1 MLAKIG
7 EIVRQVALIALLA
20 AFLEMLL
27 PDKKITRYVRLVLGL
42 FVVVAIL
49 TPLAEGLRFG
59 PELELAAWDLRLDP
73 AAATPVQQGRDL
85 ARANE
90 EAALEI
96 YRERLAGQIR
106 ALVTLVPG
114 VKQAEVLVDLSGD
127 KERPGAIRRVVVTAT
142 LESEEPVK
150 GSPDASPV
158 PPGNLP
164 GTQGAV
170 TPETQ
175 FPGRPEQITEQEK
188 GQPAIAPQITPAE
201 VEEIQSRIVTMIT
214 HFYGLASEQVDVRI
228 LEVRGGRSEVGEEI
242 R

>member
-27 PDKKITRYVRLVLGL
+27 PEKKITRYVRLVLGL

-73 AAATPVQQGRDL
+73 AAAAPVQQGREM
-85 ARANE
+85 ARAND

-96 YRERLAGQIR
+96 YRNRLAGQIK

-114 VKQAEVLVDLSGD
+114 VKQAEVLVDVSG
-127 KERPGAIRRVVVTAT
+127 ERERLGAIRRVVVTAT
-142 LESEEPVK
+142 LAGAETAK
-150 GSPDASPV
+150 GGGDAPLSPA
-158 PPGNLP
+158 GNLP
-164 GTQGAV
+164 GTQELAP
-170 TPETQ
+170 PETQ
-175 FPGRPEQITEQEK
+175 LPRRPEQIAGQEE
-188 GQPAIAPQITPAE
+188 GLPSTAPQITAAE
-201 VEEIQSRIVTMIT
+201 VQEIQSRIVTMIT
-214 HFYGLASEQVDVRI
+214 HFYGLEPGQV
-228 LEVRGGRSEVGEEI
+228 EVRLLYGK
-242 R
+242 